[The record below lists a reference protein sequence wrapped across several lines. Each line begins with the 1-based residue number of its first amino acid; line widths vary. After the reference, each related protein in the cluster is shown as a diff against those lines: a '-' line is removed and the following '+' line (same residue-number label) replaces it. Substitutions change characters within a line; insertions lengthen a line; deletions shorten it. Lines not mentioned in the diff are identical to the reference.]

1 MYRLVR
7 KITSGGMGTIFEGEH
22 LRLPGKRYAVK
33 VLHAAQSPVAMQRFQ
48 REAVITSD
56 LGHDHIVEVHDFNVE
71 NGMPYLVM
79 EYLEGEDLARRLSK
93 QRLPMELD
101 QVVRITQQAAL
112 GLDAAHRE
120 GIVHRDLKPQNIFLC
135 RRDGRDDFVKL
146 LDFGV
151 SKVRDAKQPITKDD
165 MLTGTPSYMSPEQ
178 AEGSGTEVDHRTD
191 IFALGVVTWEM
202 LTGRRAFEAAT
213 ISGTLFQ
220 VVFLDP
226 MPVQGLRLPD
236 PINAV
241 LRTAMA
247 KQKTARYPSVL
258 VFAEALAEAA
268 ARSGASSAI
277 VGAGSTIAPRPAEH
291 AEVDTLVELERIRA
305 REVRK
310 RVLFVDDSP
319 TMVMMVEAWL
329 TEAGYDVIVARDGDE
344 GAKKVESVL
353 PDLVIAD
360 VNMPRRDGFALCRA
374 IKANRLTGTIPVIL
388 FTRLNEAT
396 DIVNGLAAGADAF
409 VIKGSDA
416 RDLLRQVEY
425 LAPDTRSPHRRKGQ
439 HFLSLEERL
448 SSLGRRAIF
457 KRLFDAFF
465 REVPFDVVALLV
477 EDVGAKDL
485 VLLGS
490 HYELSTAFSD
500 KLIQQ
505 TGAAFAQMAGRP
517 NLSGLLESQL
527 IVIDES
533 VTWGDA
539 EVKDLKTVMV
549 PIMDGEDVIGC
560 LGVFS
565 FEADV
570 SLDANIRFFF
580 EIGVAAARA
589 LRRSTN
595 PDDT

>member
-1 MYRLVR
+1 
-7 KITSGGMGTIFEGEH
+7 MGTIFEGEH

-56 LGHDHIVEVHDFNVE
+56 LGHDHIVGVHDFNVE

-93 QRLPMELD
+93 QRMPMELD
-101 QVVRITQQAAL
+101 KVVRIAQQAAL

-135 RRDGRDDFVKL
+135 RRNGTDDFVKL

-191 IFALGVVTWEM
+191 IFALGVVVWEM
-202 LTGRRAFEAAT
+202 LMGRRAFEAAT

-226 MPVQGLRLPD
+226 MPVQGMRLPD

-268 ARSGASSAI
+268 ARAAASGSRFGSASA
-277 VGAGSTIAPRPAEH
+277 TPAPAQLP
-291 AEVDTLVELERIRA
+291 EVDTLVELERIRA
-305 REVRK
+305 REVKK
-310 RVLFVDDSP
+310 RILFVDDSP

-329 TEAGYDVIVARDGDE
+329 TEAGYEVIVARDGDE

-374 IKANRLTGTIPVIL
+374 IKSNRLTGSIPVVL

-425 LAPDTRSPHRRKGQ
+425 LAPDTRSPQRRKGQ
-439 HFLSLEERL
+439 VFLSLEERL

-457 KRLFDAFF
+457 KRLFDALF
-465 REVPFDVVALLV
+465 REVPFDILALFV

-485 VLLGS
+485 MLLGS
-490 HYELSTAFSD
+490 HYELSRALSD
-500 KLIQQ
+500 KLTQQ
-505 TGAAFAQMAGRP
+505 TAAAFAQMAGRP
-517 NLSGLLESQL
+517 NLTELLESQL

-533 VTWGDA
+533 VMWGDA

-549 PIMDGEDVIGC
+549 PLMDGENVIGC

-565 FEADV
+565 FEDNAA
-570 SLDANIRFFF
+570 LDANIRFFF

-589 LRRSTN
+589 LRRSAIDPV
-595 PDDT
+595 PDPA